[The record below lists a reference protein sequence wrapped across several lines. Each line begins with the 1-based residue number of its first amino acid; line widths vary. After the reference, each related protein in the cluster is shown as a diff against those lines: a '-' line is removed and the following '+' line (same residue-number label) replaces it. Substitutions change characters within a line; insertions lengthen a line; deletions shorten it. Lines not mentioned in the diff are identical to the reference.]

1 MSEEEELRV
10 ENRLTRLSIP
20 LDEAMTFLPLVF
32 KLQNKTNLDK
42 TFRNLY
48 YFSKQKGQRSE
59 LTLTLPVLVT
69 TPHDRGS
76 QA

>member
-1 MSEEEELRV
+1 MRV
-10 ENRLTRLSIP
+10 EKRLTRPSIP
-20 LDEAMTFLPLVF
+20 MDEAMTFLPLAF
-32 KLQNKTNLDK
+32 KLQNKTNLDN
-42 TFRNLY
+42 TVRNLD
-48 YFSKQKGQRSE
+48 YFSKQKGQLSE